1 MRGVVIGLAFLASM
15 ASASLAQTSPAQ
27 QPSAQA
33 WPTHSVRLV
42 VNFPPGGAADLLA
55 RLIGQS
61 LSETFGQ
68 PVVVEN
74 KAGAN
79 GNLGGDAVVR
89 SAPDGYTLL
98 MSSGSMVAINPHI
111 YASMPFD
118 PAKDIVPVASVA
130 RVPFYLVV
138 RADNPAQD
146 LNALVADLKAN
157 PGKRNFGS
165 PGVGSSPHL
174 AGELLK
180 KMTGTDAVHVPYR
193 GAAPAL
199 NDLLGG
205 QLDFLFDPGI
215 AIEHVK
221 AGRLRAIAI
230 GSPKRSPQLPD
241 VPTLEELGLVG
252 FDADAVF
259 GVYAPARTPSEVI
272 ARLNTEINRALATDA
287 LKERIM
293 AVGNIPA
300 PMSPQ
305 EFGDRARDDSKRFGA
320 IIRERGITARN
331 N

>member
-1 MRGVVIGLAFLASM
+1 MRAIVIALAFAAGMIST
-15 ASASLAQTSPAQ
+15 SLAQT
-27 QPSAQA
+27 
-33 WPTHSVRLV
+33 WPTHPIRLV

-61 LSETFGQ
+61 LGETLGQ
-68 PVVVEN
+68 PVVIEN
-74 KAGAN
+74 KGGAN
-79 GNLGGDAVVR
+79 GNLGGEAVAR
-89 SAPDGYTLL
+89 SAPDGYSLL
-98 MSSGSMVAINPHI
+98 MSSGSMVAINPHL

-118 PAKDIVPVASVA
+118 PAKDLIPVASVA

-138 RADNPAQD
+138 RAENPVQD
-146 LNALVADLKAN
+146 FKAFIADLRAN

-165 PGVGSSPHL
+165 PGIGSSPHL
-174 AGELLK
+174 AAELLK

-199 NDLLGG
+199 NDLLAG

-221 AGRLRAIAI
+221 AGKLRAIAI
-230 GSPKRSPQLPD
+230 GSPQRSPQLPD
-241 VPTLEELGLVG
+241 VPTLAELGLAG
-252 FDADAVF
+252 FDADAIF
-259 GVYAPARTPSEVI
+259 GVYAPAGTPRDIV
-272 ARLNTEINRALATDA
+272 ARLNTEINRALATVA

-300 PMSPQ
+300 AMSPD
-305 EFGDRARDDSKRFGA
+305 EFGERAREDSKRFGA
-320 IIRERGITARN
+320 IIRERGITADN